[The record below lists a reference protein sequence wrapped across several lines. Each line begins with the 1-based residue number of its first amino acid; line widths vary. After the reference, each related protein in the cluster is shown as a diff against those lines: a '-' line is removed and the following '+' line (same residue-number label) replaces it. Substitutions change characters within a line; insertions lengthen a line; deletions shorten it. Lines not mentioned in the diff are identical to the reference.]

1 MDQKFVSVSVEERLI
16 EWRKLEQ
23 AASEAEHAVKALGQ
37 AAADPRVGELLS
49 NAKFLRQKADREFAA
64 IVRCIKLD
72 EPTSERRST
81 DSNDGSAHPH

>member
-1 MDQKFVSVSVEERLI
+1 MENFVSASVEERLV

-37 AAADPRVGELLS
+37 AAADPRVPELLS

-64 IVRCIKLD
+64 IVRAIKLD
-72 EPTSERRST
+72 EPRSERRPDST
-81 DSNDGSAHPH
+81 ASTSH